1 MENFYE
7 KYKGINITDGMIN
20 TVKRMW
26 RNGYARDWADSDL
39 IVEIYE
45 QSTKE
50 VFPDLFWFNCPDE
63 YIIKA
68 KELREYIIKEYILK
82 EII

>member
-1 MENFYE
+1 MGKLFITHN
-7 KYKGINITDGMIN
+7 GIEITDNMIN
-20 TVKRMW
+20 AVKRMW
-26 RNGYARDWADSDL
+26 RNGYASDWADSDL

-45 QSTKE
+45 QLTKE

-68 KELREYIIKEYILK
+68 KEIREYIIKEHILK
-82 EII
+82 ENI